1 MRPPQELLYDSEASL
16 RLVDHAIEELSA
28 TGAELD
34 PQAQGVLLNVLAQPG
49 GIAVLSETLLRAYAE
64 TAALVSRFRESAGML
79 DNNGIDKLQQMR
91 GRLHQVSSVTE
102 TAATDILDGLTRAVA
117 VVEKLDAATVLPDAE
132 RHEMAAT
139 LRDELSGLSNHLQFQ
154 DITSQQLVHIA
165 ALLGDM
171 RTRLAEVVSIFGPT
185 SPERAEESAAHSAA
199 LQDPWTGDSDRSQA
213 VADEIFAGKAPRK
226 TA

>member
-16 RLVDHAIEELSA
+16 RLVDHAIEELNA

-34 PQAQGVLLNVLAQPG
+34 PQAQGVLQNVMAQPG

-64 TAALVSRFRESAGML
+64 TAALVARFRESAGML

-91 GRLHQVSSVTE
+91 GRLHQVSSATE
-102 TAATDILDGLTRAVA
+102 TAATDILDGLGRAVDL
-117 VVEKLDAATVLPDAE
+117 VDKLDTPVALTDAE
-132 RHEMAAT
+132 RHEMAT
-139 LRDELSGLSNHLQFQ
+139 SLRDELGGLSNHLQFQ
-154 DITSQQLVHIA
+154 DIVSQQLVHIA

-171 RTRLAEVVSIFGPT
+171 RARLAEVVSIFGPT
-185 SPERAEESAAHSAA
+185 STDATQDTTVPAAEM
-199 LQDPWTGDSDRSQA
+199 QDPWTGDGDRSQA
-213 VADEIFAGKAPRK
+213 VADEIFAGKLPRK